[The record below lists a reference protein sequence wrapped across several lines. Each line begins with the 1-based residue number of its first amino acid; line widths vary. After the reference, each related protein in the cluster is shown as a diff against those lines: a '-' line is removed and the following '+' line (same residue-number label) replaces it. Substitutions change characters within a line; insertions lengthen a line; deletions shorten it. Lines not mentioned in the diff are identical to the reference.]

1 MPEEMNLGEE
11 NQVIADPETN
21 LGEENQVITDP
32 EEKQSKDIDHAFA
45 EQRRAR
51 ESAEKRAEEAERRL
65 AEMEARSN
73 ARAKVLERRGGSQNA
88 EIDALAETM
97 GIDSA
102 DIMATLD
109 FEEKSAEKD
118 LEIQRLSK
126 ELEDAK
132 VAQMMQEDLAE
143 IQKIDPSIKSLND
156 LGEDFAAYVKAGLP
170 PDKAYY
176 AIKGEEIRNKVTPP
190 KEIGKVDNKPA
201 EKDFF
206 TEAEVDAMTEDQ
218 QKANAEKIMKSM
230 EKW

>member
-73 ARAKVLERRGGSQNA
+73 ARAKVLERLGGSQNA

-109 FEEKSAEKD
+109 FEEKKTKKD

>member
-32 EEKQSKDIDHAFA
+32 EEKQLKDIDHAFA

-73 ARAKVLERRGGSQNA
+73 ARAKVLERLGGSQNA

-143 IQKIDPSIKSLND
+143 IQKIDSSIKSLND

-206 TEAEVDAMTEDQ
+206 TEAEVDAMTEEQ

>member
-73 ARAKVLERRGGSQNA
+73 ARAKVLERLGGSQNA

-206 TEAEVDAMTEDQ
+206 TEAEVDALTEDQ

>member
-1 MPEEMNLGEE
+1 MPEEM
-11 NQVIADPETN
+11 N

-73 ARAKVLERRGGSQNA
+73 ARAKVLERLGGSQNA